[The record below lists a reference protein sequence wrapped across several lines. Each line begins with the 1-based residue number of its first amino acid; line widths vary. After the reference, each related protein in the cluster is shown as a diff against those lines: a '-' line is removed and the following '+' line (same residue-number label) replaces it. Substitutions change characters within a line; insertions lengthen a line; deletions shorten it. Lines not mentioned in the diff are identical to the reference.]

1 MPPGFF
7 VQGLAGRLLLA
18 AVAGLA
24 MAVTTYLCAWINMR
38 NAIGYRWPHERAF
51 QQLEDLKSA
60 LDKFR
65 QGEGKYPEKLSEL
78 SNPPPQ
84 FTRIEDSGEVL
95 DPWENPYQ
103 YHVEGGGY
111 TLFSFGRD
119 GRHGGQGLDQ
129 DLDVKDLS
137 RGVGPESWHNTVA
150 IPTLWQFTFEMRDS
164 GDAVD
169 LCSGRCL
176 CVPHLPEC
184 PEKAGKV
191 FLEVVPRTGSHPI
204 GMLHDGLDN
213 DRSAHPESPLIS
225 CNSYI
230 CVTHCSVLASS
241 SISSIGGYSRGSGTP
256 GSFTTT

>member
-150 IPTLWQFTFEMRDS
+150 IPTLWQFTFECGTR
-164 GDAVD
+164 ATQWT
-169 LCSGRCL
+169 C
-176 CVPHLPEC
+176 
-184 PEKAGKV
+184 
-191 FLEVVPRTGSHPI
+191 
-204 GMLHDGLDN
+204 
-213 DRSAHPESPLIS
+213 
-225 CNSYI
+225 
-230 CVTHCSVLASS
+230 VLAGVCAFLTCLNALRKPERFSW
-241 SISSIGGYSRGSGTP
+241 R
-256 GSFTTT
+256 SFLGLGLTLLACFMTALIMTALHIPSHH